1 MKNKIIS
8 AILEIKKA
16 GARKIPLGSA
26 EYYAPFEKCFDLMRS
41 GDITER
47 RNGLFLS
54 LGADELLKSFACG
67 TERSSFE
74 NFIFLAEVT
83 DISRRYRRCFA
94 IFLRR

>member
-1 MKNKIIS
+1 MK
-8 AILEIKKA
+8 
-16 GARKIPLGSA
+16 
-26 EYYAPFEKCFDLMRS
+26 S
-41 GDITER
+41 GDLTEQ

-74 NFIFLAEVT
+74 NFISLEEVT
-83 DISRRYRRCFA
+83 DIETAGLYDLCAELRLRCFA